1 MEHIMKAIV
10 LKAPGGTDQFSF
22 EELPVPQPKPG
33 EVLIQ
38 VHAISINP
46 VDIKTR
52 KGGSLYNSLKEQA
65 PVILGWDVSGIVTA
79 VGPDVTKFKEGD
91 AVFGMINFAD
101 DGNAYAEYATA
112 PETHLAFNPAALTD

>member
-1 MEHIMKAIV
+1 MEHIMNAIV

-22 EELPVPQPKPG
+22 EELLVPQPKPG

-52 KGGSLYNSLKEQA
+52 KGGSLYNSLKEDT
-65 PVILGWDVSGIVTA
+65 PVILGWDISGIVTA
-79 VGPDVTKFKEGD
+79 VGSSVQRFKEGD
-91 AVFGMINFAD
+91 AVFGMINFP
-101 DGNAYAEYATA
+101 GHGKAYAEFVIA
-112 PETHLAFNPAALTD
+112 P